1 MEDDN
6 IKTSRA
12 SQTREKSEK
21 KKVWSPPSSLD
32 APTAPDGYR
41 HRWIRAETL
50 GYNDTKNVAASLR
63 EGYELVRADEYPDG
77 DFQL

>member
-21 KKVWSPPSSLD
+21 KKFGLHPHHLMHQLRQ
-32 APTAPDGYR
+32 TATDIDG
-41 HRWIRAETL
+41 
-50 GYNDTKNVAASLR
+50 S
-63 EGYELVRADEYPDG
+63 ELKH
-77 DFQL
+77 